1 MERSAK
7 RLEDAQ
13 RTMAEIEEIGDGI
26 TRELGDNREKIISA
40 QQRVWHHIHKEIVM
54 NNYVPA
60 QTTELSGHLDSAGK
74 IVNSM
79 TAREKRCGMM

>member
-40 QQRVWHHIHKEIVM
+40 QQRV
-54 NNYVPA
+54 
-60 QTTELSGHLDSAGK
+60 
-74 IVNSM
+74 
-79 TAREKRCGMM
+79 